1 MTQALP
7 VSDGDVLAY
16 HDLLDHFASRFDG
29 WHDAEYDDLYQEGAV
44 SVVDA
49 LRKGAV
55 PSKQMIV
62 GRMRRWVTTCARRGI
77 GGYDGES
84 DVHEA

>member
-16 HDLLDHFASRFDG
+16 HDLLDHFASRYNG
-29 WHDAEYDDLYQEGAV
+29 WHDAEYDDLYQEGAFA
-44 SVVDA
+44 VVEA
-49 LRKGAV
+49 LQNGAA
-55 PSKQMIV
+55 PSRNVIV
-62 GRMRRWVTTCARRGI
+62 GRMRAWVTKCARRGI